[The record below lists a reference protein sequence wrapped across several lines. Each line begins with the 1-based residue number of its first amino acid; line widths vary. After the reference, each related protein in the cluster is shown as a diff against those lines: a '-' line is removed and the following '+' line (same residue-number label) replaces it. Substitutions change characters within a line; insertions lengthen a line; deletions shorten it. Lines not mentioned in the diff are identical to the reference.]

1 MNRDFLNVIECVYRP
16 DLADEE
22 AWMGALLEALLPVIG
37 EGFGVL
43 GMFVDASDPTALHF
57 GDVIGRGASEDF
69 RANVRPNM
77 AEFSPDV
84 FSRALVG
91 QPEIV
96 STMATVFGA
105 EALGASPTFEKHY
118 EAAGMRDSLLLL
130 ATDASGRGCAIAA
143 GRAAIGSVPPDLREP
158 LERVVIHATT
168 ALRLRRALAKE
179 ASGDG
184 EAVLLPSGKIEHA
197 TGEATHATAAQA
209 LRDAAIAIDRA
220 RSLRKKDP
228 ITATELWKGL
238 ANGTWSLVDRF
249 DSDGKRYLIA
259 MRNEPAG
266 ARVAT
271 LRPREAQIVALVALG
286 RSSKLIAYELGMNE
300 ATVSRYMASAM
311 GKLGITSRA
320 ALAKYLATAV
330 GSGDGDIH
338 S

>member
-168 ALRLRRALAKE
+168 ALRLRMAGSKRPGRFLHARSDARGHRRRPSQSGHPRRGSRRRLLPAVHVVASPRRGLEHDRVARLAHESAPGRSLLDLRRRHLRALRRRILQRPSVRAAPLFE
-179 ASGDG
+179 VTLPRG
-184 EAVLLPSGKIEHA
+184 AVMAED
-197 TGEATHATAAQA
+197 
-209 LRDAAIAIDRA
+209 DAAAG
-220 RSLRKKDP
+220 SLREPGCEVRDDQR
-228 ITATELWKGL
+228 GL
-238 ANGTWSLVDRF
+238 VVWIDWVGGFGDVL
-249 DSDGKRYLIA
+249 
-259 MRNEPAG
+259 
-266 ARVAT
+266 
-271 LRPREAQIVALVALG
+271 PR
-286 RSSKLIAYELGMNE
+286 SH
-300 ATVSRYMASAM
+300 
-311 GKLGITSRA
+311 
-320 ALAKYLATAV
+320 LATPSEIRA
-330 GSGDGDIH
+330 H
-338 S
+338 TK